1 MMAASYDGGLYLWNA
16 ASPDA
21 LREFTIPVTGR
32 TGPVSEIEFA
42 QGGERLIVARRGPV
56 GGLWQWDVDS
66 GEYLGVSVPGY
77 GEPATAARSILS
89 QNGELNIVSRADRV
103 LEFRETMDGRLI
115 RAFGIDQLLDIDV
128 DEQPFSVEALAF
140 SEVHRAA
147 LICVCFNAAREM
159 RILLLGEEGDILFDY
174 TFYLSLIFTG
184 AVSSDGSLLALGD
197 VEDGDIYIVDVATG
211 EQSIT
216 LRGHWER
223 IHDLQFNFNDTL
235 LVSTSLDGTL
245 RLWGIPAGE

>member
-1 MMAASYDGGLYLWNA
+1 
-16 ASPDA
+16 
-21 LREFTIPVTGR
+21 
-32 TGPVSEIEFA
+32 
-42 QGGERLIVARRGPV
+42 
-56 GGLWQWDVDS
+56 
-66 GEYLGVSVPGY
+66 
-77 GEPATAARSILS
+77 
-89 QNGELNIVSRADRV
+89 
-103 LEFRETMDGRLI
+103 
-115 RAFGIDQLLDIDV
+115 
-128 DEQPFSVEALAF
+128 
-140 SEVHRAA
+140 
-147 LICVCFNAAREM
+147 VCFNAAREM